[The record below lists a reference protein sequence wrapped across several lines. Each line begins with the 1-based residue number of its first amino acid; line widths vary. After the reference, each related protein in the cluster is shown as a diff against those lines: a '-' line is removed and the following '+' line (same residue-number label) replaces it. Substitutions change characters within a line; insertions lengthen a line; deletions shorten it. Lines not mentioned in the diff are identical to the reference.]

1 MTDTPNNP
9 GQNNPRPGGPGQ
21 NRGPGGRGPGGPGGP
36 GQRRGPGGFG
46 GRGRGPGGPG
56 GRGPGGRGRGNDRDM
71 MDMQETVI
79 TINRVAKVV
88 KGGRRFSFNAIVTVG
103 DGKGKVGVSLGKANE
118 IADAIRK
125 ASEAARQNQI
135 QVPILNDTIPYRV
148 VGRYGASRVMLK
160 PAAAGTGVIA
170 AGGVRA
176 ILEAAGLKNIL
187 TKQLGSRNPHN
198 IWKAT
203 MDGLNQLRSV
213 DEIAAKR
220 GISVP
225 EVFGLPKPMKKAEA
239 PVAEKIEEKAEAK
252 TKETVEAKPD
262 TAPEAAAQDPAAAP
276 AEVKEADTDE

>member
-9 GQNNPRPGGPGQ
+9 GQNSARPGGPGQ
-21 NRGPGGRGPGGPGGP
+21 NRGPGGRGPGGPG
-36 GQRRGPGGFG
+36 QRRGPGGFG
-46 GRGRGPGGPG
+46 GPRRGGPGGRGPGGP
-56 GRGPGGRGRGNDRDM
+56 GRGPGGRGRGNDRDR
-71 MDMQETVI
+71 DMQDMLETVI

-88 KGGRRFSFNAIVTVG
+88 KGGRRFSFSAIVTVG

-125 ASEAARQNQI
+125 ASEAARAGQI
-135 QVPILNDTIPYRV
+135 QVPILNDTIPYAV
-148 VGRYGASRVMLK
+148 EGRYGASRVMLR

-198 IWKAT
+198 VWKAT

-213 DEIAAKR
+213 EEIAAKR

-225 EVFGLPKPMKKAEA
+225 EVFGLPKPEKKAAPVEAAPAAEPEVEAEA
-239 PVAEKIEEKAEAK
+239 PA
-252 TKETVEAKPD
+252 VE
-262 TAPEAAAQDPAAAP
+262 PAAETP
-276 AEVKEADTDE
+276 KEGETDD

>member
-9 GQNNPRPGGPGQ
+9 GQNNARPGGPGQ
-21 NRGPGGRGPGGPGGP
+21 NRGPGGRGPGGPG
-36 GQRRGPGGFG
+36 QRRGPGGFG
-46 GRGRGPGGPG
+46 GPRRGPGGPG
-56 GRGPGGRGRGNDRDM
+56 GRGRGPGGRGRGNDRDR
-71 MDMQETVI
+71 DMQDMLETVI

-125 ASEAARQNQI
+125 ASEGARANQI
-135 QVPILNDTIPYRV
+135 QVPILKDTIPYAV
-148 VGRYGASRVMLK
+148 EGRYGASRVMLR

-198 IWKAT
+198 VWKAT

-213 DEIAAKR
+213 EEIAAKR

-225 EVFGLPKPMKKAEA
+225 EVFGLPKPVKRAEPVEAAPEPAPETPAAEA
-239 PVAEKIEEKAEAK
+239 
-252 TKETVEAKPD
+252 
-262 TAPEAAAQDPAAAP
+262 APEAP
-276 AEVKEADTDE
+276 KEGETDE

>member
-1 MTDTPNNP
+1 ML
-9 GQNNPRPGGPGQ
+9 
-21 NRGPGGRGPGGPGGP
+21 
-36 GQRRGPGGFG
+36 
-46 GRGRGPGGPG
+46 
-56 GRGPGGRGRGNDRDM
+56 
-71 MDMQETVI
+71 DMQETVI

-88 KGGRRFSFNAIVTVG
+88 KGGRRFSFSAIVTVG

-125 ASEAARQNQI
+125 ASENARASQLT
-135 QVPILNDTIPYRV
+135 VPILNDTIPYAV
-148 VGRYGASRVMLK
+148 EGRYGASRVMLK

-213 DEIAAKR
+213 EEIAAKR
-220 GISVP
+220 GISIS
-225 EVFGLPKPMKKAEA
+225 EVFGLPKRERKPEAEA
-239 PVAEKIEEKAEAK
+239 TAPAAEPVAEPVAEPAV
-252 TKETVEAKPD
+252 ETVAEPTAETAAEP
-262 TAPEAAAQDPAAAP
+262 TVETTAAPAPEAVEEAKVEEAKVEETKVEQTKVEETKVEE
-276 AEVKEADTDE
+276 AENDE

>member
-9 GQNNPRPGGPGQ
+9 GQNTSRPGGPGQ
-21 NRGPGGRGPGGPGGP
+21 NRGPGGRGPGGPG
-36 GQRRGPGGFG
+36 QRRGPGGFG
-46 GRGRGPGGPG
+46 GPRRGGPGGG
-56 GRGPGGRGRGNDRDM
+56 RGRGPGGRGRGNDRDM

-125 ASEAARQNQI
+125 ASEAARANQI
-135 QVPILNDTIPYRV
+135 QVPILNDTIPYAV
-148 VGRYGASRVMLK
+148 TGRYGASRVMLK

-225 EVFGLPKPMKKAEA
+225 EVFGLPKPMKKVEE
-239 PVAEKIEEKAEAK
+239 PVEEETEEPVETKAE
-252 TKETVEAKPD
+252 TDPEAK
-262 TAPEAAAQDPAAAP
+262 AQAPAADT
-276 AEVKEADTDE
+276 AEVKEADTNE

>member
-1 MTDTPNNP
+1 ML
-9 GQNNPRPGGPGQ
+9 
-21 NRGPGGRGPGGPGGP
+21 
-36 GQRRGPGGFG
+36 
-46 GRGRGPGGPG
+46 
-56 GRGPGGRGRGNDRDM
+56 
-71 MDMQETVI
+71 DMQETVI

-125 ASEAARQNQI
+125 ASEAARANQV
-135 QVPILNDTIPYRV
+135 QVPIINDTIPYRV

-225 EVFGLPKPMKKAEA
+225 EVYGLPKPMKKTE
-239 PVAEKIEEKAEAK
+239 V
-252 TKETVEAKPD
+252 
-262 TAPEAAAQDPAAAP
+262 APEAAAPVEDAP
-276 AEVKEADTDE
+276 VSEDAPVTEAPVSEDAPVDVKEGEKDD